1 MSLLGLLGTGVG
13 AFFGGPVGASIGG
26 AIGGSLDQ
34 SNAASSAAKATG
46 AATDQSIALQRQ
58 IYEQNRA
65 DQTPFREAGVNALN
79 KLQGMAD
86 YTPFSMN
93 AFTQDPGY
101 GFRLKQGQKS
111 LDASAAARGGLISGN
126 ALRAATAFGQ
136 DMGSQEYQNAFNRY
150 QTERN
155 ASLAPY
161 MTLAGFGT
169 GANTANA
176 QSGQNYA
183 SNVGNAL
190 VNQGVNVGNA
200 GMVGSNALT
209 SGLTG
214 ALSTYGKNPVSW
226 GNLYGNSQ
234 TYNPTTNTGGF
245 SGSSLANTFYS
256 GTGGIGD

>member
-1 MSLLGLLGTGVG
+1 MSLLGLLGTAAG

-65 DQTPFREAGVNALN
+65 DQTPFREAGVNALG

-86 YTPFSMN
+86 YQKFGIN
-93 AFTQDPGY
+93 QFTQDPGY
-101 GFRLKQGQKS
+101 AFRLQQGQKA

-126 ALRAATAFGQ
+126 ALRAAQGYGQ
-136 DMGSQEYQNAFNRY
+136 EMGSQEYQNAFNRY
-150 QTERN
+150 ETERQ
-155 ASLAPY
+155 ATLSPY

-183 SNVGNAL
+183 TGVGNAL
-190 VNQGVNVGNA
+190 INQGANVGNA
-200 GMVGSNALT
+200 GMIGSNAMT

-214 ALSTYGKNPVSW
+214 ALTAYGRSPVSF
-226 GNLYGNSQ
+226 NSLYGNSNPYQ
-234 TYNPTTNTGGF
+234 TNPYVNNPTAQGIDQ
-245 SGSSLANTFYS
+245 SGMY
-256 GTGGIGD
+256 

>member
-1 MSLLGLLGTGVG
+1 MSFLGLLGTAAG

-26 AIGGSLDQ
+26 AIGGALDQ
-34 SNAASSAAKATG
+34 SSAASSAAKATG

-65 DQTPFREAGVNALN
+65 DQTPFREAGVNALG

-86 YTPFSMN
+86 YQKFGMDQ
-93 AFTQDPGY
+93 FTQDPGY
-101 GFRLKQGQKS
+101 AFRLKQGQKS

-126 ALRAATAFGQ
+126 ALRAAQGYGQ
-136 DMGSQEYQNAFNRY
+136 DMASQEYQNAFNRY

-155 ASLAPY
+155 ATLSPY

-183 SNVGNAL
+183 TGVGNAL
-190 VNQGVNVGNA
+190 MNQAGYAGNA
-200 GMVGSNALT
+200 GMVGANAMA

-214 ALSTYGKNPVSW
+214 ALSSYGKSPVSF
-226 GNLYGNSQ
+226 NSLYGGGNIGPVQ
-234 TYNPTTNTGGF
+234 NTGGYYD
-245 SGSSLANTFYS
+245 SSQQQF
-256 GTGGIGD
+256 